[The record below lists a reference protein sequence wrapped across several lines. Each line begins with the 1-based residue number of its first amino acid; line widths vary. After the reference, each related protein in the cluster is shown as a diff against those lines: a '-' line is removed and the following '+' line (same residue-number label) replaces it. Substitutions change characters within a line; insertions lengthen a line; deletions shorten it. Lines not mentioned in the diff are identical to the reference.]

1 MICCAKSGKLTPS
14 RREGVSDL
22 LMSDV
27 ITRAQRLRRRG
38 DAGGRLAGA
47 LGADEARVLRGEG
60 GPRTRGHG
68 QATSRLNRNQVTLP
82 AAVQVSSQPNQI
94 SLLNYLPN
102 P

>member
-1 MICCAKSGKLTPS
+1 MLSVL
-14 RREGVSDL
+14 
-22 LMSDV
+22 
-27 ITRAQRLRRRG
+27 
-38 DAGGRLAGA
+38 DAVAMRVDASQA
-47 LGADEARVLRGEG
+47 RWGADEARELRGEV

-68 QATSRLNRNQVTLP
+68 QAISRLNRNQVTLP